1 MGSNDRNRAT
11 LGKGRINLMNMQ
23 LDLPVVQW
31 AAEECDRQ
39 KSGELS
45 VAHLCEAWVYL
56 STCPSKFFDSELII
70 TLGQLVEP
78 VANARGYR
86 TLPVHFTNGHVVDAS
101 NIPHQINNL
110 CEYSNVLTPLDWY
123 IEFEKTHPFQDGNG
137 RVGSLMYNFLLGTL
151 NEPIAP
157 PDVFAD
163 PPCLKG

>member
-1 MGSNDRNRAT
+1 
-11 LGKGRINLMNMQ
+11 MNMQ

-56 STCPSKFFDSELII
+56 STWPSKFFDHMLII

-86 TLPVHFTNGHVVDAS
+86 KLPVHFTNGQVVDAS
-101 NIPHQINNL
+101 NIDVQIYNL
-110 CEYSNVLTPLDWY
+110 CEHGIVLSPLDWY
-123 IEFEKTHPFQDGNG
+123 IEFERIHPFQDGNG
-137 RVGSLMYNFLLGTL
+137 RVGSLMYNFLSGTL
-151 NEPIAP
+151 SDPIAP